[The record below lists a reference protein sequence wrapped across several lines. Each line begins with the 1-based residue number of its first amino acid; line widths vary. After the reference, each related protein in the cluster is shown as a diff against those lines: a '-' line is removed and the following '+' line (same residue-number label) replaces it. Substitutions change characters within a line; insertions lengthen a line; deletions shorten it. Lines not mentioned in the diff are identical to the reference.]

1 MEKKNKGNMLN
12 YKKKKE
18 TIKKKTRELSILC
31 DVKACVILVDPNGK
45 VDTWPENPTD
55 FNPIIQSYKE
65 NLCHGKRKRIDDDGC
80 FEKKS
85 KKNHALFCDDD
96 ENQWLNDVFRESN
109 ESLLVKL
116 NSKLEAVDRRIE
128 FLKMMNYG
136 NGVVGGSSSSA
147 KESLLANQE
156 THNRLE
162 NSNAYNQE
170 TEIAMAAE
178 FWVIG
183 GDESANDRGK
193 EIDFLRDNAT
203 VNNLNNVQN
212 FGYDDHLWPVIATSE
227 FSTCIN

>member
-1 MEKKNKGNMLN
+1 MEKKMKGNMLN

-31 DVKACVILVDPNGK
+31 DIKACVILVDPDGE

-65 NLCHGKRKRIDDDGC
+65 NLFNGKRKRIDDDGC

-85 KKNHALFCDDD
+85 KKNHALFCDDGED
-96 ENQWLNDVFRESN
+96 QWLNDVFRESN

-116 NSKLEAVDRRIE
+116 NSKLEAVERRIE

-136 NGVVGGSSSSA
+136 NGVVGGSISSE

-156 THNRLE
+156 THNSDFEVAINGDRFE
-162 NSNAYNQE
+162 NSSAYNQE

-178 FWVIG
+178 LWVIA
-183 GDESANDRGK
+183 GDESAHDHGQ
-193 EIDFLRDNAT
+193 EIDFLRGNAT
-203 VNNLNNVQN
+203 LNNLNNV
-212 FGYDDHLWPVIATSE
+212 
-227 FSTCIN
+227 